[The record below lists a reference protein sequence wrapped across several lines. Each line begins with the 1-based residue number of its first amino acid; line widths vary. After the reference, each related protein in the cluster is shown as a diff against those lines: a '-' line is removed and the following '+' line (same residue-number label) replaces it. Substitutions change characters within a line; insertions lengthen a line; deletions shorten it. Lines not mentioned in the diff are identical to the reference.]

1 MTFAFQTERKS
12 ERDENEGG
20 IFDVCRKNRGSYL
33 KRKKGKKKEGL
44 SLSSLKKFYQR
55 WERSDLGSMNKI
67 ELLSNQGNT
76 NDQISV
82 YNIDQKST
90 F

>member
-1 MTFAFQTERKS
+1 MTFAFQTERES

-20 IFDVCRKNRGSYL
+20 IFDVSRKNRGSYFEEE
-33 KRKKGKKKEGL
+33 KEKKKEGL

-67 ELLSNQGNT
+67 ELQSNQRNT
-76 NDQISV
+76 YGQISV
-82 YNIDQKST
+82 YNID
-90 F
+90 